1 MRALRDDAM
10 LATLEPARPVPRRS
24 LRWRGVASRIV
35 VAPAAAQRLDEAA
48 EWLNQ
53 RRRDEELLIVAN
65 SLEAASSLVHRV
77 TAHHG
82 DGAAFGWRTSTLP
95 RVASA
100 LAGPILAG
108 RGITVAGHLV
118 LEAMCA
124 RIVHERAHERKL
136 GRFQPISDRPGLVRA
151 IARTLRELRVAGVTH
166 EALALHDAD
175 LAPMLEAYERALA
188 EASLADRAVILRT
201 AAEVARSGGEGIAG
215 VPLLLLDTPI
225 SNALEGEL
233 VAALAARTSEMLTLA
248 QDGDARTIAF
258 LARALSSATRDAR
271 TPTAPGA
278 LGRLQARLFDP
289 RSATP
294 APIDERV
301 IVVSAPGESRECV
314 EIARRIHREVERGV
328 PFDRIAVLL
337 RSPAHYRA
345 HLVEAFRRA
354 QIPAHFAGGVARPD
368 PAGRAFLA
376 LLACAAEQLSARRFA
391 EYLSLGQVPERAAG
405 GQPPSSQPSDAR
417 WVRSDDELLPRAIAR
432 AENEATTLPDDDAQL
447 PSPRRWENLLVEA
460 AVIGGLKRWVRRL
473 DGLRRELE
481 LDLQALDDR
490 DPESPRAIGIR
501 RSLSD
506 LAALHA
512 FAIPLLEALDALPQL
527 ATWSVWLEALG
538 ALATRSLRRPQR
550 VLSVLS
556 ELAPM
561 GPVGPVNLHEVRI
574 VLTTRLRDL
583 LVAPETVA
591 AGRVFVGEAELARG
605 LSFDVVFVPGLA
617 EKIFPQKVVED
628 PILRDAARS
637 ELGAAARLEKN
648 EDRIAAERLALR
660 IAVGAARERVVL
672 SYPRIDLDQSR
683 PRVPSFY
690 GLEVLRAA
698 EGTLYGF
705 EELTRRAE
713 HAAEIDG
720 AAATRLGWPAPRSP
734 RDAIDEAEH
743 DLALLASLLHKPASE
758 TKGTA
763 RYLLEANVHL
773 ARALRSRAR
782 RWIRRWTPA
791 DGLVDPPPEALAALQ
806 RHLPSARSYSPTA
819 LQNFAACP
827 YRFVLQAIHRLA
839 PREVPEPIEELDP
852 LQRGSLVHE
861 VLFELLVGLR
871 NDQRLPLRAEQ
882 FDELRDRLDE
892 VVERVATRFRD
903 ELAPA
908 IDRVWD
914 DGIASIRADVREWLV
929 RAIEPTPWTPWKFEL
944 SFGLSDRRAQD
955 PASISEAVTV
965 ASGLQLRGSIDL
977 VERHEDGSI
986 RATDYKTGRARA
998 SADAVIGGGETLQPV
1013 LYALALEKMFP
1024 EQRVAGGRLYYC
1036 TSAGE
1041 YKQVDITL
1049 DDYARRAAADVVTI
1063 VSEAV
1068 EKGFLPAA
1076 PNQGACQYC
1085 DYRPVCGPHEEQR
1098 TAKKARERLTQL
1110 RRLREM
1116 P

>member
-1 MRALRDDAM
+1 M
-10 LATLEPARPVPRRS
+10 
-24 LRWRGVASRIV
+24 ASRIV

-48 EWLNQ
+48 EWLEQ

-77 TAHHG
+77 TAQR
-82 DGAAFGWRTSTLP
+82 GAAFGWRVSTLP
-95 RVASA
+95 RVAAA
-100 LAGPILAG
+100 LAGPVLAA
-108 RGITVAGHLV
+108 RGLAVAGHFV
-118 LEAMCA
+118 LEALCA
-124 RIVHERAHERKL
+124 RIVHERAREGRL
-136 GRFQPISDRPGLVRA
+136 GRFQPIADRPGLVRA
-151 IARTLRELRVAGVTH
+151 VARAIRELRVAGITH
-166 EALALHDAD
+166 ASLASHDED
-175 LAPMLEAYERALA
+175 LAPIVESYERALA
-188 EASLADRAVILRT
+188 DASLADRATILRT
-201 AAEVARSGGEGIAG
+201 AADVARTGGEGIAG
-215 VPLLLLDTPI
+215 VPLLVLDAPI
-225 SNALEGEL
+225 TNALEGEL
-233 VAALAARTSEMLTLA
+233 LAALAARTSELLTLA

-258 LARALSSATRDAR
+258 LSRSLSSATRDAR

-289 RSATP
+289 RAAEP
-294 APIDERV
+294 AAIDERV
-301 IVVSAPGESRECV
+301 VVVSAPGESRECV
-314 EIARRIHREVERGV
+314 EIARRIHREVARGV

-368 PAGRAFLA
+368 PGGRAFLA

-391 EYLSLGQVPERAAG
+391 EYLSLGQVPERSAEGA
-405 GQPPSSQPSDAR
+405 PPPAQPSEAR

-432 AENEATTLPDDDAQL
+432 AENEASASPDDDALL

-460 AVIGGLKRWVRRL
+460 AVIGGRERWVRRL

-481 LDLQALDDR
+481 LDLQALEDR
-490 DPESPRAIGIR
+490 DPESARAIGIR
-501 RSLSD
+501 RSLAD
-506 LAALHA
+506 LAGLRGFAL
-512 FAIPLLEALDALPQL
+512 PLLEALDALPQL
-527 ATWSVWLEALG
+527 ATWSVWLDALT
-538 ALATRSLRRPQR
+538 ALASRALRRPQR

-561 GPVGPVNLHEVRI
+561 GPVGPVDLHEVRI
-574 VLTTRLRDL
+574 VLTNRLRDL
-583 LVAPETVA
+583 LIAPETNS
-591 AGRVFVGEAELARG
+591 AGRVFVADAELSRG

-628 PILRDAARS
+628 PILRDVTRLH
-637 ELGAAARLEKN
+637 LGAAARLEKN

-660 IAVGAARERVVL
+660 LAVGAARERVVL

-713 HAAEIDG
+713 HAAETDG
-720 AAATRLGWPAPRSP
+720 AAATRLGWPAPSSP
-734 RDAIDEAEH
+734 HDAIDEAEH
-743 DLALLASLLHKPASE
+743 DLALLASLLHRPASE

-763 RYLLEANVHL
+763 RYLLDANVHL
-773 ARALRSRAR
+773 ARALRARAR
-782 RWIRRWTPA
+782 RWIRKWTPA
-791 DGLVDPPPEALAALQ
+791 DGLVDPAPDALAALQ
-806 RHLPSARSYSPTA
+806 KHAPAARSYSPTA

-871 NDQRLPLRAEQ
+871 DEGRLPLRADDFEHV
-882 FDELRDRLDE
+882 RDRLDE
-892 VVERVATRFRD
+892 VVERIAARFRD

-929 RAIEPTPWTPWKFEL
+929 RAVEPSPWVPWKFEL
-944 SFGLSDRRAQD
+944 SFGLTDRRAQD
-955 PASISEAVTV
+955 PSSITEPV
-965 ASGLQLRGSIDL
+965 ALESGLRLRGSIDL
-977 VERHEDGSI
+977 VERHEDGAL

-998 SADAVIGGGETLQPV
+998 DADAVIGGGETLQPV
-1013 LYALALEKMFP
+1013 LYALALERMFP
-1024 EQRVAGGRLYYC
+1024 EHRVSGGRLYYC

-1041 YKQVDITL
+1041 YKQVDIKL
-1049 DDYARRAAADVVTI
+1049 DDYARRAAGEVVAI
-1063 VSEAV
+1063 VGESIA
-1068 EKGFLPAA
+1068 KGFLPAA
-1076 PNQGACQYC
+1076 PNDGACEYC

-1098 TAKKARERLTQL
+1098 TAKKARERLVQL